1 MNTITIIGTTQLND
15 EVKAIG
21 KAFVIRNKDSF
32 HFTEAPLTEMNHY
45 RTVILCANY
54 FNQLRSALVRRIAFA
69 SYRPKAKI
77 QTYILTSDTCVDDK
91 PILVKNYADMNAI
104 ETPIRNANKDRYIS
118 EQIEAELTEL
128 RRQTGY
134 WFNQACVKEHFGS
147 MVSRENFRQ
156 NFQNVVDIMSI
167 EIQESGFDFYT
178 AGTEYMVE
186 KMSNFTCTTDDNDY
200 LTRGETSS
208 HTELRTRTTY
218 ALLPLDIIRNWV
230 QMQYYIQAG
239 FTPDHT
245 EEEREF
251 MDNLA
256 DVNVDWCCS
265 HAVSDTISLADI
277 TVRGCSVCHE
287 ASAIVNHGSA
297 ILTSDLL

>member
-1 MNTITIIGTTQLND
+1 MNTITLIATANLNN
-15 EVKAIG
+15 ETKALG
-21 KAFVIRNKDSF
+21 NAFVARNRKAYQ
-32 HFTEAPLTEMNHY
+32 FTVAPLTEMNHS
-45 RTVILCANY
+45 RTVILVANY
-54 FNQLRSALVRRIAFA
+54 FAQLRSALVRRIAFA

-77 QTYILTSDTCVDDK
+77 QTYILTPDACPDDM
-91 PILVKNYADMNAI
+91 PILIKNYDDMNAV
-104 ETPIRNANKDRYIS
+104 ELPIRNANKDRYLS
-118 EQIEAELTEL
+118 EQIEAELAEL

-134 WFNQACVKEHFGS
+134 WFNQACVKEHFGN
-147 MVSRENFRQ
+147 MVSRANFRQ
-156 NFQNVVDIMSI
+156 NFQNVVDIMAI

-208 HTELRTRTTY
+208 HTELRTRSTY

-251 MDNLA
+251 MDNIA
-256 DVNVDWCCS
+256 DINVDWCCS
-265 HAVSDTISLADI
+265 HPVSDTINLDDI
-277 TVRGCSVCHE
+277 TVHGCAVCHE
-287 ASAIVNHGSA
+287 ASAVVNHGSA
-297 ILTSDLL
+297 ILTADLL